1 MSYMKQLLL
10 DLQNEQSEEPILP
23 PSQNDSHL
31 PIVPTKKTETTDETN
46 N

>member
-1 MSYMKQLLL
+1 MSYMKQLWL

-31 PIVPTKKTETTDETN
+31 PIVPTNKTETTDETN